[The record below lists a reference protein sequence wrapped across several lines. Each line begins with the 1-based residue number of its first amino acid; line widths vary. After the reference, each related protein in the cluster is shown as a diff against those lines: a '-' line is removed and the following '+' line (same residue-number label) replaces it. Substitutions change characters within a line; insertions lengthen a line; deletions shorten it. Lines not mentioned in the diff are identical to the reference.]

1 MNDRATALPAS
12 TPASIPAF
20 GARDFA
26 LALIVCLTWAG
37 NFLTSAFALREVPP
51 FLFSAVRLAMLAT
64 LLVAFVRPPPRAQWP
79 RLIAVALLNGALH
92 FGTSLWALRLAGD
105 VSSPAIVLQSYIP
118 MSVLLAWVIRG
129 ERFAWRTGTA
139 IAVSFAGV
147 LVLGFDPLVLDH
159 PAALGMMLFAALLIA
174 LGTVLMRGLSGIDAV
189 SLQGWTALI
198 GVLPLLAISAA
209 IEPGGVAALRAASPV
224 VWGAAAYSAIA
235 ASLVGHTLFFRLVQ
249 RHPVAQVMPYLLLVP
264 VFAVALGVAVWGDRP
279 GPRLWLGGA
288 MVLGGVMAIALR
300 ARAKALGRD

>member
-1 MNDRATALPAS
+1 MSDRAAS
-12 TPASIPAF
+12 IPASIPVF

-26 LALIVCLTWAG
+26 LALIVCVAWAG

-51 FLFSAVRLAMLAT
+51 FLFSAVRLGLMAV
-64 LLVAFVRPPPRAQWP
+64 LLVAFVRPPPRDQWP
-79 RLIAVALLNGALH
+79 RLVAVALLNGALH

-118 MSVLLAWVIRG
+118 MSVLLAWMLRG

-159 PAALGMMLFAALLIA
+159 PAALGMMLFSALLIA
-174 LGTVLMRGLSGIDAV
+174 LGTVLMRGLSGVDAIG
-189 SLQGWTALI
+189 LQGWTALI

-209 IEPGGVAALRAASPV
+209 IEPGGFTALRTASPV
-224 VWGAAAYSAIA
+224 VWGAVAYSAIV
-235 ASLVGHTLFFRLVQ
+235 ASLVGHTLFFRLVR

-288 MVLGGVMAIALR
+288 MVLGGVLAIALR
-300 ARAKALGRD
+300 ARAKALGRG

>member
-1 MNDRATALPAS
+1 VAEHDAQAHVHPHV
-12 TPASIPAF
+12 PAF
-20 GARDFA
+20 GTPDFM
-26 LALIVCLTWAG
+26 LALIVCLVWAG

-51 FLFSAVRLAMLAT
+51 FLFSALRLGLMAV
-64 LLVAFVRPPPRAQWP
+64 LLLAFVRPPPRDQWP
-79 RLIAVALLNGALH
+79 RLVAVALLNGALH
-92 FGTSLWALRLAGD
+92 FGTSLWALRMAGD

-118 MSVLLAWVIRG
+118 MSVLLAWWLRG

-159 PAALGMMLFAALLIA
+159 PAALGMMLFSALLIA
-174 LGTVLMRGLSGIDAV
+174 LGTVLMRGLSGVDAIG
-189 SLQGWTALI
+189 LQGWTALI

-209 IEPGGVAALRAASPV
+209 IEPGGFDALRAASPV
-224 VWGAAAYSAIA
+224 VWASAAYSAIC
-235 ASLVGHTLFFRLVQ
+235 ASLIGHTLFFRLVR

-264 VFAVALGVAVWGDRP
+264 VFAVALGILVWGDRP

-288 MVLGGVMAIALR
+288 MVLGGVLAIALR
-300 ARAKALGRD
+300 ARAKALGRG